1 MLVNCLRVKSMHIW
15 IAANFFELVAT
26 IRTNRRVFTKANS
39 VVHFQIFVLFTRLV
53 TNLQSGQTN
62 GFSPVWIRR
71 CIFNCV
77 RSYRLN
83 VLSQSIRNSPDR
95 RTAIYQCEFK
105 DILSIATLKL
115 VTIWTGKRL
124 LISVNSEMSYQ
135 FATSK
140 LVTNWTGKRLLA
152 SVNIDDEFATLKL
165 VTIWTGK
172 RLLISVNSEMS
183 YQFATSKLVT
193 NWTGKRLLASVNID
207 DEFATWN
214 LSQTEQ
220 ANGFSS
226 VWIQRCLINSL
237 LRNLSQTEQ
246 ANGFSQCVYRRW
258 IHYFETC
265 HNLDRQTA
273 SRQCEYRRWIRYFET
288 CHNLQA
294 NGFSPVWIS
303 AMNSLLWNLSQS
315 GQANGFSPVWISTM
329 NSLLWNL
336 SQSAGK
342 RLLANVN
349 IGDEFT
355 TLKLVTN
362 LDRQTASRQCEYRR
376 WIRYFETCH
385 NLDRQ
390 TASRQ
395 CEYRRWIRYFETCH
409 NLDRQRLLASVNIDD
424 EFATLKLVTIWTGNG
439 FSPVW
444 ISAMNSLLWNLS
456 QSGQANGFSPLWI
469 LTMNYIKMRTLFIF
483 LLPNYDRRT
492 NIHSVTSTM
501 HTTYTIKWATYV
513 LRLNFMLQSCRA
525 AWILNFRHFTSVNS
539 TILIRDTIHI
549 RDSPNGHFVRTNLLS
564 LTIRR
569 DDAHSNCDPVCERLK
584 CHNQD
589 RRTVF
594 HQCKFYHDAWIIMC
608 YHIVIITECVTYA
621 MSNIEKR
628 SRMQFYSHLGV
639 KIISH
644 VSSQVLKDLT

>member
-1 MLVNCLRVKSMHIW
+1 M
-15 IAANFFELVAT
+15 
-26 IRTNRRVFTKANS
+26 
-39 VVHFQIFVLFTRLV
+39 HFQIFVLFTRLV

-83 VLSQSIRNSPDR
+83 VLSQSIGTARTGERLSTSVNSK
-95 RTAIYQCEFK
+95 ISYQF
-105 DILSIATLKL
+105 ATLKL

-165 VTIWTGK
+165 VT
-172 RLLISVNSEMS
+172 
-183 YQFATSKLVT
+183 

-207 DEFATWN
+207 EN
-214 LSQTEQ
+214 LSQSDRQT
-220 ANGFSS
+220 AA
-226 VWIQRCLINSL
+226 WIQKCLINSL

-246 ANGFSQCVYRRW
+246 ANGFS
-258 IHYFETC
+258 
-265 HNLDRQTA
+265 
-273 SRQCEYRRWIRYFET
+273 
-288 CHNLQA
+288 
-294 NGFSPVWIS
+294 PVWIS
-303 AMNSLLWNLSQS
+303 RWINSLLWNLSQT

-329 NSLLWNL
+329 MLLWNL
-336 SQSAGK
+336 SQFATSRNLSQTVTTGK
-342 RLLANVN
+342 
-349 IGDEFT
+349 
-355 TLKLVTN
+355 
-362 LDRQTASRQCEYRR
+362 
-376 WIRYFETCH
+376 
-385 NLDRQ
+385 
-390 TASRQ
+390 
-395 CEYRRWIRYFETCH
+395 
-409 NLDRQRLLASVNIDD
+409 RLLASVNIDD
-424 EFATLKLVTIWTGNG
+424 EFATLKLVTIWTIRYFETCHNLDRQTA
-439 FSPVW
+439 SRHCEYWRW
-444 ISAMNSLLWNLS
+444 I
-456 QSGQANGFSPLWI
+456 I
-469 LTMNYIKMRTLFIF
+469 LKCELCLYSCYQIMTDERIF
-483 LLPNYDRRT
+483 T
-492 NIHSVTSTM
+492 SVTSTM